1 MRYMLMEKFLDKRY
15 VNVLRELYKNS
26 KTPYNELSKRVGVST
41 TTCYR
46 LVKELE
52 KLGII
57 KAYTIEIDAKKLGFP
72 IKTLIEVKTR
82 TGVTTELV
90 RVLGTYPNVSRIYG
104 ITGDRDAIIEAYF
117 RSIEELDLFLK
128 RIREICLDIKDT
140 ETHIV
145 LNEHRNPKG
154 WF

>member
-1 MRYMLMEKFLDKRY
+1 MEKFLDKRY

>member
-1 MRYMLMEKFLDKRY
+1 MEKFLDKRY

-26 KTPYNELSKRVGVST
+26 KTPYNELSRRVGVST

-46 LVKELE
+46 IVKELE

>member
-1 MRYMLMEKFLDKRY
+1 MKKFLDKRY

-26 KTPYNELSKRVGVST
+26 KTPYNELSKKVRAST

-46 LVKELE
+46 IVKELE
-52 KLGII
+52 KFGII

-128 RIREICLDIKDT
+128 RIREICPDIKDT

-145 LNEHRNPKG
+145 LNEHRNAEG